1 MTKVYKTTYKPR
13 NITRNARM
21 GQMPLQGYFKW
32 GKCYFSKTLKK
43 IISQKEEYKNCHNF
57 TVNTLLLQ

>member
-1 MTKVYKTTYKPR
+1 MTKVYKTTYKPK
-13 NITRNARM
+13 NITRNALM

-43 IISQKEEYKNCHNF
+43 LLVKKKNIKIVIIS
-57 TVNTLLLQ
+57 L

>member
-1 MTKVYKTTYKPR
+1 MTKVYKTTYKPK
-13 NITRNARM
+13 NITRNALM

-43 IISQKEEYKNCHNF
+43 LFVKKKNIKIVIIS
-57 TVNTLLLQ
+57 L